1 MDTIGKVL
9 LVGGTGLLIGAAMQ
23 RASDVRERDDAEF
36 RRNQSDLERHV
47 REQKQEIERLRRTQD
62 ALLDKRD

>member
-23 RASDVRERDDAEF
+23 RAADVRERDDADREKQA
-36 RRNQSDLERHV
+36 NDLERHV
-47 REQKQEIERLRRTQD
+47 REQKQEIERLKRTQD
-62 ALLDKRD
+62 ALLEKRN